1 MTNPQSSVSQ
11 CIFGSVIYTTV
22 QLIQSELS
30 VLLTPSLNEKAP
42 LRHRS
47 RNHFRGSIMCL
58 LDKVIMKKQ
67 LTVCQD
73 SWSIY
78 YYKLGFYDVDIVP
91 CEAAVIQKETF
102 YIN

>member
-1 MTNPQSSVSQ
+1 
-11 CIFGSVIYTTV
+11 
-22 QLIQSELS
+22 
-30 VLLTPSLNEKAP
+30 
-42 LRHRS
+42 
-47 RNHFRGSIMCL
+47 MCL